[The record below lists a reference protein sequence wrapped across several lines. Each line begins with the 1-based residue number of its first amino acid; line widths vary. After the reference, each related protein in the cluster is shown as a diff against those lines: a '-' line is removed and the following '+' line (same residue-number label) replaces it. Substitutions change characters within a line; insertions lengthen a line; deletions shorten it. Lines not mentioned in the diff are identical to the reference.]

1 MVSEVSGDIVEVFF
15 TPGQCSDVRG
25 LRSYRLDL
33 PQGSTIYADKAY
45 CDYGIEC
52 TAIGFLDH
60 TLKED
65 CATIQSH

>member
-1 MVSEVSGDIVEVFF
+1 MDAIERHLAQIEGQVSRV
-15 TPGQCSDVRG
+15 
-25 LRSYRLDL
+25 LRSIAENATL
-33 PQGSTIYADKAY
+33 PEEDTDM
-45 CDYGIEC
+45 DYLTVC